1 MNCPVCN
8 GNTTVIAS
16 KPSEDSVHRRRKCLA
31 CNYRFNTTEI
41 DDDYYETL
49 KHIDKEAIK
58 KAFLAELKRKTYAAL
73 NTEERKI

>member
-8 GNTTVIAS
+8 GNTTVLS
-16 KPSEDSVHRRRKCLA
+16 STPFEDSVHRRRKCLA

-58 KAFLAELKRKTYAAL
+58 KAFLAELMRKVRAAL
-73 NTEERKI
+73 NT